1 MGGAVC
7 RGSRH
12 SCAGQRRKREQ
23 FAFFSPVRAPALAA
37 TLQQWSDMK
46 VRDIM
51 KASPITATEITPL
64 GEALQTMM
72 KNRLRHL
79 PIVRGDRLCGVLSE
93 RDILHYRAV
102 TAFRED
108 WWRAPTT
115 SAMVATVQTA
125 GPDDSLTEVAGRLA
139 DSRIGALPIV
149 DAGKLIGIVTVIDVL
164 EAEVRDSMA

>member
-1 MGGAVC
+1 MPGGETPAV
-7 RGSRH
+7 R
-12 SCAGQRRKREQ
+12 
-23 FAFFSPVRAPALAA
+23 FFSTVSAVALAA
-37 TLQQWSDMK
+37 TLQQPSDMK

-51 KASPITATEITPL
+51 KPSPITATEITPL

-79 PIVRGDRLCGVLSE
+79 PVVRGDRLCGILSE
-93 RDILHYRAV
+93 RDILHYRTV

-125 GPDDSLTEVAGRLA
+125 GPEDSLTGVAGRLA

-149 DAGKLIGIVTVIDVL
+149 EAGKLVGIVTVIDVL
-164 EAEVRDSMA
+164 EAEVRDAMA